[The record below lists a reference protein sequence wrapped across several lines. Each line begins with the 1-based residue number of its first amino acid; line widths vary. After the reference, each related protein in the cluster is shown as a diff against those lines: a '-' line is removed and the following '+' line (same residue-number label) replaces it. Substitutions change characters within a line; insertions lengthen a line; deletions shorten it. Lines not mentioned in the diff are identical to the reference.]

1 MTVVAAY
8 VAAGISGF
16 MWTVAEMFGV
26 GVLIVCVVA
35 ALAVVLSHLV
45 DRIAP

>member
-26 GVLIVCVVA
+26 